1 MKALEILKVGVGL
14 MNKAIESNPMSKNE
28 LLSEIKIYNEAIK
41 ELEALIEKD
50 KSCNGCKHL
59 EERELGLRNSCV
71 FEICRSCCRNNND
84 NWELNNE
91 C

>member
-1 MKALEILKVGVGL
+1 MKAIILLQEFRKIKVGNDFVGYQ
-14 MNKAIESNPMSKNE
+14 E
-28 LLSEIKIYNEAIK
+28 LKEEVQNQIDEAIA